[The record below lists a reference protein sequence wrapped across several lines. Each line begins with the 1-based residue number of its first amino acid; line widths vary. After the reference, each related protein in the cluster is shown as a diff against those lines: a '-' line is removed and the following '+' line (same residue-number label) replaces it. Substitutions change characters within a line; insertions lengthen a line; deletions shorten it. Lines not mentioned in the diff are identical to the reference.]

1 MRVLLDECVP
11 RKLRTE
17 LATHDVSTVQ
27 EMGWAGIK
35 NGALLDAAR
44 KTFDSIVTVDQRFA
58 EARDVSGLVVIVL
71 RAGTLDVNVLRQLMP
86 QARDLIDSAQPGT
99 VHVLRLVG
107 A

>member
-1 MRVLLDECVP
+1 
-11 RKLRTE
+11 
-17 LATHDVSTVQ
+17 
-27 EMGWAGIK
+27 MGWAGIK